1 MGSILALIILLF
13 IPIGCMAQ
21 ECRVD
26 QDRVQIAENN
36 DPGYVVTTIHT
47 DPDYTMIVFDNIEWF
62 EIKGTELLLKKSLD
76 YENQTTLDVA
86 LHCRRNDATV
96 KITRVYV
103 TVLNVNDNPPMFQK
117 STYDFN
123 VLEDTK
129 VNTAIGEAIEA
140 QDLDLDTIFYVLTG
154 PDQAAADHFRL
165 TAINN
170 PVILVNQP
178 LDYDK
183 YNYIQLILTAR
194 DTQSETA
201 TPSYTATA
209 TINIKILDVDNK
221 PPQFL
226 PCRNLGDICLNDGY
240 TTKVTRTEK
249 VTGAL
254 VLNPAPLYAIDGDT
268 GINAAIVYSIV
279 NGNTGG
285 IFDVERVSG
294 NITMT
299 KAADTLGIVLL
310 QIMAAQVDDGRKYAL
325 TTVQIDVVEKNNN
338 PPTFEKK
345 NYLGTIQAQSA
356 IGTFV
361 TDSSSPNKPL
371 RVFAADE
378 DFADK
383 LNPYITYVIQGGPGF
398 TVSRDGYITN
408 NALFDS
414 PATITFSVR
423 ARDTTTGEE
432 DFTDVEV
439 EITPSVPTT
448 TVSTTTST
456 TPGQGTTTTTTSGSG
471 TTTTTTPGTGTT
483 TTTTPGTGT
492 TTVASPGTGTTTT
505 TTLGTGTT
513 TSTTLGT
520 GTTTTTSPGTGITTS
535 TTHGTGTT
543 STISPGT
550 GTTTMTSHGTGS
562 TTTTSPGT
570 GITTTTTS
578 GTGTTTSTTSGTG
591 TTTTTSPGTG
601 TTTTTSP
608 GTGTTT
614 TMSPGTGTTTSTT
627 PGTGTTTTRS
637 PGTGT
642 TTTISPGTGT
652 TTTTSPGTGTTT
664 TTSPGTGT
672 TTSTTSGTGTT
683 TTRSPGT
690 GTTTITS
697 PGTGT
702 TTSTTPGTGTT
713 TTTTPGTGT
722 TITTTPG
729 TGTTTTTTPGTGTT
743 TTTTP
748 GTGTKTSIIPGT
760 GPTKITTPGIG
771 KPTTV
776 SKATSKSPT
785 GTTTDKSGTGTPQGP
800 AGETGPGGDGYTA
813 TDMAALGATLGV
825 LLALCLVGLGF
836 LIHKQYGD
844 QIRNRMSKS
853 SGDDLGGSEDRTEQL
868 IDDDDDADDNPDPG
882 LVEVMPA
889 SISYDVDNS
898 ISKDPFVTDY
908 LVLGAAAA
916 NLFANENPSNSPHA
930 EKPEEGF
937 DPDDKKEVKSI
948 LTKEFKDDP
957 GYKSVWFREDAS
969 PEVVVIEGV
978 EEGEADDGETEEG
991 YNQEDDDDDD
1001 EDQLSPNFLEMNND
1015 SNNFSQL

>member
-690 GTTTITS
+690 G
-697 PGTGT
+697 
-702 TTSTTPGTGTT
+702 
-713 TTTTPGTGT
+713 
-722 TITTTPG
+722 
-729 TGTTTTTTPGTGTT
+729 
-743 TTTTP
+743 
-748 GTGTKTSIIPGT
+748 
-760 GPTKITTPGIG
+760 
-771 KPTTV
+771 
-776 SKATSKSPT
+776 
-785 GTTTDKSGTGTPQGP
+785 
-800 AGETGPGGDGYTA
+800 ETGPGGDGYTA

>member
-456 TPGQGTTTTTTSGSG
+456 TPGQG
-471 TTTTTTPGTGTT
+471 
-483 TTTTPGTGT
+483 
-492 TTVASPGTGTTTT
+492 
-505 TTLGTGTT
+505 
-513 TSTTLGT
+513 
-520 GTTTTTSPGTGITTS
+520 
-535 TTHGTGTT
+535 
-543 STISPGT
+543 
-550 GTTTMTSHGTGS
+550 
-562 TTTTSPGT
+562 
-570 GITTTTTS
+570 
-578 GTGTTTSTTSGTG
+578 
-591 TTTTTSPGTG
+591 
-601 TTTTTSP
+601 
-608 GTGTTT
+608 
-614 TMSPGTGTTTSTT
+614 
-627 PGTGTTTTRS
+627 
-637 PGTGT
+637 
-642 TTTISPGTGT
+642 
-652 TTTTSPGTGTTT
+652 
-664 TTSPGTGT
+664 
-672 TTSTTSGTGTT
+672 
-683 TTRSPGT
+683 
-690 GTTTITS
+690 
-697 PGTGT
+697 
-702 TTSTTPGTGTT
+702 
-713 TTTTPGTGT
+713 
-722 TITTTPG
+722 
-729 TGTTTTTTPGTGTT
+729 
-743 TTTTP
+743 
-748 GTGTKTSIIPGT
+748 
-760 GPTKITTPGIG
+760 
-771 KPTTV
+771 
-776 SKATSKSPT
+776 
-785 GTTTDKSGTGTPQGP
+785 
-800 AGETGPGGDGYTA
+800 ETGPGGDGYTA

>member
-483 TTTTPGTGT
+483 TTTTPGTG
-492 TTVASPGTGTTTT
+492 
-505 TTLGTGTT
+505 
-513 TSTTLGT
+513 
-520 GTTTTTSPGTGITTS
+520 
-535 TTHGTGTT
+535 
-543 STISPGT
+543 
-550 GTTTMTSHGTGS
+550 
-562 TTTTSPGT
+562 
-570 GITTTTTS
+570 
-578 GTGTTTSTTSGTG
+578 
-591 TTTTTSPGTG
+591 
-601 TTTTTSP
+601 
-608 GTGTTT
+608 
-614 TMSPGTGTTTSTT
+614 
-627 PGTGTTTTRS
+627 
-637 PGTGT
+637 
-642 TTTISPGTGT
+642 
-652 TTTTSPGTGTTT
+652 
-664 TTSPGTGT
+664 
-672 TTSTTSGTGTT
+672 
-683 TTRSPGT
+683 
-690 GTTTITS
+690 
-697 PGTGT
+697 
-702 TTSTTPGTGTT
+702 
-713 TTTTPGTGT
+713 
-722 TITTTPG
+722 
-729 TGTTTTTTPGTGTT
+729 
-743 TTTTP
+743 
-748 GTGTKTSIIPGT
+748 
-760 GPTKITTPGIG
+760 
-771 KPTTV
+771 
-776 SKATSKSPT
+776 
-785 GTTTDKSGTGTPQGP
+785 
-800 AGETGPGGDGYTA
+800 ETGPGGDGYTA